1 MLSFLVLGI
10 YFLLLLSGDGVRAR
24 WNCFLHGSS
33 VEDAGNNYYVSIL
46 TGLMVRRLLFPDSDI
61 KVEMVS
67 LP

>member
-24 WNCFLHGSS
+24 WNCFLHGGSI
-33 VEDAGNNYYVSIL
+33 EDAGNNYGISIL
-46 TGLMVRRLLFPDSDI
+46 TGLMVRRILFLDGDI
-61 KVEMVS
+61 KVEMVL